1 MHDGREMV
9 KICVFGGLLT
19 AALAAQP
26 GPATAPPASVSVEQ
40 AVQEA
45 LDHNIGLLAERYNV
59 AVAQARI
66 VQARLRPNP
75 VLSYGLDYQDV
86 FRRGFTVENSAGPP
100 EWNTRVDFT
109 IEGAHKRE
117 RRMEVAETAKS
128 VAELN
133 LLNSIRQL
141 TFDVQSAFVDVM
153 AARESVALA
162 RENLAAL
169 NAIVKVNTDRVR
181 AGDLAEVELLRSQL
195 AAEQFETAVRQA
207 ELRRE
212 TATLRLQYLMGR
224 KEATGALG
232 VTGNLRSEAAPV
244 VLEEFRAQALRQRP
258 DLMALQRDQARS
270 VADIRLQIA
279 QGKIDYSVGTMYHNQ
294 TGYSNGKAMG
304 FFVSVPLP
312 VFNRNQGEVERAKQE
327 ALQIQAR
334 IRALQ
339 NGVNNETEIAYRQY
353 STSKGLL
360 DKIERTMLSQARKV
374 RDITEYSYRRGEA
387 SLVEF
392 LDAQRAYNDTVQSY
406 NEARA
411 DYARSLYLVDSI
423 SGKSVNP

>member
-1 MHDGREMV
+1 
-9 KICVFGGLLT
+9 
-19 AALAAQP
+19 
-26 GPATAPPASVSVEQ
+26 
-40 AVQEA
+40 
-45 LDHNIGLLAERYNV
+45 
-59 AVAQARI
+59 
-66 VQARLRPNP
+66 
-75 VLSYGLDYQDV
+75 
-86 FRRGFTVENSAGPP
+86 
-100 EWNTRVDFT
+100 
-109 IEGAHKRE
+109 
-117 RRMEVAETAKS
+117 
-128 VAELN
+128 
-133 LLNSIRQL
+133 
-141 TFDVQSAFVDVM
+141 M